1 MVKTVGSKIYSLLGP
16 ETSVS
21 NQGPG
26 SSQRSASCPSKKAE
40 PIGEEGT
47 SFGTAFCG
55 HSPALRRAAT
65 EQNFPELDFLLGS
78 YPCILIRQMDPPVS
92 VLRCFPSLCY
102 VPHPPGGMPGD
113 V

>member
-47 SFGTAFCG
+47 SFGTTWVQVFFD
-55 HSPALRRAAT
+55 T
-65 EQNFPELDFLLGS
+65 M
-78 YPCILIRQMDPPVS
+78 I
-92 VLRCFPSLCY
+92 CFPL
-102 VPHPPGGMPGD
+102 GGYPVVALLDGM
-113 V
+113 VLIVLFFIL